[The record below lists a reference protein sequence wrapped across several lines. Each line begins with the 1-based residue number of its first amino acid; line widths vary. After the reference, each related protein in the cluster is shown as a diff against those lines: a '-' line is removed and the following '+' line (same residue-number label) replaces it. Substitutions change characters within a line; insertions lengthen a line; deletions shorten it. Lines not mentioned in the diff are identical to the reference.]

1 MTDQPISPSSAA
13 ATDSSGVK
21 AAKAGSV
28 RSAATK
34 SRILA
39 VALDLFIEKGYDK
52 VSLREIAEAV
62 GVTKAALYYYFPSK
76 EQILR
81 ALIEPLFEMRNMML
95 EALEAMEKKQLSRQ
109 EWAAALVGFI
119 DWILPHRRLFA
130 LMNSNQQVLRDLS
143 REHVDEAEHER
154 EHERQHERLNQ
165 LFAHES
171 LSIADKV
178 RMIGASVM
186 IMGVMA
192 MPFDLQVDGLSDEGF
207 REALIDAV
215 NDLLLN

>member
-1 MTDQPISPSSAA
+1 MTDQPNSPSDGA
-13 ATDSSGVK
+13 ATDLSNPKG
-21 AAKAGSV
+21 AKANSA
-28 RSAATK
+28 RSAETR

-81 ALIEPLFEMRNMML
+81 ALIEPFFKMRSVML
-95 EALEAMEKKQLSRQ
+95 EALEAMEKKQPTRE
-109 EWAAALVGFI
+109 EWAATLAGFI

-130 LMNSNQQVLRDLS
+130 LLSSNQQVLRDLFS
-143 REHVDEAEHER
+143 AEVDEEEHER
-154 EHERQHERLNQ
+154 EHELQHERLNRI
-165 LFAHES
+165 LAHES
-171 LSIADKV
+171 LSLADKV
-178 RMIGASVM
+178 RVIGASFM

-192 MPFDLQVDGLSDEGF
+192 MPLGLQVDSLSDDGV